1 MNNLPSL
8 YIISNDKFYIE
19 RYLNHNDLGSI
30 INSFEKHFNVNIIAR
45 TTIHKL
51 KFLILNKK
59 IIFHNFFLIK
69 TINNIKL
76 SDENAKFLF
85 ISLTPFNLF
94 VFLFLKFFLKKKN
107 LYLYLRSNGFKEYE
121 IIFGYLG
128 KLFYHLMLSIV
139 INNVKLIISSNDLQ
153 HNKKNF
159 YLIQPSE
166 LDQQWFDNQSIASIA
181 KKIKFLY
188 IGRFKKEKGIKDF
201 IELINSTKLN
211 FELKIYGLDS
221 LKNSRDTKRIKYF
234 SQIFN
239 KRKIINIYDKA
250 NIFILPSFTESNPK
264 VIWESLSRLRPVIVF
279 EDIKHVVKNKI
290 GVYASKRNVTSL
302 IKTVNFIINNYKL
315 IQLQIKNNNFPLK
328 KNFEKN
334 FARILKK

>member
-1 MNNLPSL
+1 MNNLRSL

-85 ISLTPFNLF
+85 VSLTPFNF
-94 VFLFLKFFLKKKN
+94 IVFLFLKFFLKKKN

-153 HNKKNF
+153 YNKKNF

-166 LDQQWFDNQSIASIA
+166 LDQLWFDNQLIASIA

-188 IGRFKKEKGIKDF
+188 IGRFKKEKGINDF

-221 LKNSRDTKRIKYF
+221 VKNYRNTKRIKYF
-234 SQIFN
+234 PQIFN

-279 EDIKHVVKNKI
+279 EDIKHVVENKI

-328 KNFEKN
+328 ENFEKD

>member
-85 ISLTPFNLF
+85 VSLTPFNF
-94 VFLFLKFFLKKKN
+94 IVFLFLKFFLKKKN

-153 HNKKNF
+153 YNKKNF

-166 LDQQWFDNQSIASIA
+166 LDQLWFDNQLIASIA

-188 IGRFKKEKGIKDF
+188 IGRFKKEKGINDF

-221 LKNSRDTKRIKYF
+221 VKNYRNTKRIKYF
-234 SQIFN
+234 PQIFN

-279 EDIKHVVKNKI
+279 EDIKHVVENKI

-328 KNFEKN
+328 ENFEKD

>member
-1 MNNLPSL
+1 
-8 YIISNDKFYIE
+8 
-19 RYLNHNDLGSI
+19 
-30 INSFEKHFNVNIIAR
+30 
-45 TTIHKL
+45 
-51 KFLILNKK
+51 
-59 IIFHNFFLIK
+59 
-69 TINNIKL
+69 L

>member
-1 MNNLPSL
+1 MIRIGNGITG
-8 YIISNDKFYIE
+8 Y
-19 RYLNHNDLGSI
+19 SI
-30 INSFEKHFNVNIIAR
+30 KHFNVNIIAR

-85 ISLTPFNLF
+85 VSLTPFNF
-94 VFLFLKFFLKKKN
+94 IVFLFLKFFLKKKN

-153 HNKKNF
+153 YNKKNF

-166 LDQQWFDNQSIASIA
+166 LDQLWFDNQLIASIA

-188 IGRFKKEKGIKDF
+188 IGRFKKEKGINDF

-221 LKNSRDTKRIKYF
+221 VKNYRNTKRIKYF
-234 SQIFN
+234 PQIFN

-279 EDIKHVVKNKI
+279 EDIKHVVENKI

-328 KNFEKN
+328 ENFEKD